1 MTLNK
6 LLIIAATVLL
16 AALGC
21 AGAEWFIHGHKSL
34 PLALGGF
41 AAACYV
47 AAGSWPWVT
56 RSTPNH

>member
-6 LLIIAATVLL
+6 LLLIVATVLL

-21 AGAEWFIHGHKSL
+21 AGAEWFIDGHKSL
-34 PLALGGF
+34 PLALAGF

-47 AAGSWPWVT
+47 ATQSWPWIT
-56 RSTPNH
+56 RGPE